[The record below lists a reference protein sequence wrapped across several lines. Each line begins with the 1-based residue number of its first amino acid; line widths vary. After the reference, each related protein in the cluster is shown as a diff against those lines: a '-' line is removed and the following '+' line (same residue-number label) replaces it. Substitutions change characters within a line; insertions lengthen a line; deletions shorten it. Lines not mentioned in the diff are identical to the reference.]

1 MIRRKY
7 ILEAG
12 IIVRKGFFV
21 GEVRE
26 TMTKKKVCVV
36 GIGVMGNG
44 LAQVCAQAGYDTSI
58 VGRSEESLERGLK
71 NIQRGLSIFVK
82 RGRIQQEEAD
92 SILDALRA
100 QATTSLEEGAKGADF
115 VIEAVYEDL
124 ALKKE
129 IFRALDRICPEHT
142 ILASNTSTF
151 PITALATVTKRPDKV
166 IGTHFMNPPPLVHG
180 VEIIKSLLTSEDTV
194 RRTDE
199 FIRSLGKEP
208 IEVKDSPGFVVSRM
222 ICLVMNEAV
231 RMHEE
236 GIASVEDIDKIA
248 RLCFNWPMGPFQLL
262 DLIGVDIVAAV
273 LNAMYNETGSER
285 FKPALLMVQ
294 MVRAGWTGRKAGRG
308 FYDYT

>member
-1 MIRRKY
+1 MK
-7 ILEAG
+7 
-12 IIVRKGFFV
+12 V
-21 GEVRE
+21 
-26 TMTKKKVCVV
+26 KKVCVV

-44 LAQVCAQAGYDTSI
+44 LVQVCAQAGYETS
-58 VGRSEESLERGLK
+58 VVSRNEESLERGLR
-71 NIQRGLSIFVK
+71 NIQGGLSIFVK
-82 RGRIQQEEAD
+82 RGRLQQEEAD

-100 QATTSLEEGAKGADF
+100 RATTSLEEGARGADF

-124 ALKKE
+124 NLKEE
-129 IFRALDRICPEHT
+129 IFRELDRICPEHA

-151 PITALATVTKRPDKV
+151 PITALATITKRPDKV

-180 VEIIKSLLTSEDTV
+180 VEIIKSLLTSEETV

-262 DLIGVDIVAAV
+262 DLIGIDIVAAV
-273 LNAMYNETGSER
+273 LNAMYNETGGDR
-285 FKPALLMVQ
+285 FKPALRMVQ

-308 FYDYT
+308 FYKYT

>member
-1 MIRRKY
+1 MK
-7 ILEAG
+7 
-12 IIVRKGFFV
+12 V
-21 GEVRE
+21 
-26 TMTKKKVCVV
+26 KKVCVV

-44 LAQVCAQAGYDTSI
+44 LVQVCAQAGYETSI
-58 VGRSEESLERGLK
+58 VSRNEESLERGLR
-71 NIQRGLSIFVK
+71 NIQGGLSIFVK
-82 RGRIQQEEAD
+82 RGRLQQEEAD

-100 QATTSLEEGAKGADF
+100 HATTSLEEGARGADF

-124 ALKKE
+124 NLKE
-129 IFRALDRICPEHT
+129 GIFRELDRICPEHS

-180 VEIIKSLLTSEDTV
+180 VEIIKSLLTSEETV

-236 GIASVEDIDKIA
+236 GVASVEDIDKIA

-262 DLIGVDIVAAV
+262 DLIGIDIVAAV
-273 LNAMYNETGSER
+273 LNAMYNETGGDR

-308 FYDYT
+308 FYKYT

>member
-1 MIRRKY
+1 MK
-7 ILEAG
+7 
-12 IIVRKGFFV
+12 V
-21 GEVRE
+21 
-26 TMTKKKVCVV
+26 KKVCVV

-44 LAQVCAQAGYDTSI
+44 LVQVCAQAGYETS
-58 VGRSEESLERGLK
+58 VVSRNEESLERGLR
-71 NIQRGLSIFVK
+71 NIQGGLSIFVK
-82 RGRIQQEEAD
+82 RGRLQQEEAD

-100 QATTSLEEGAKGADF
+100 RATTSLEEGARGADF

-124 ALKKE
+124 KLKE
-129 IFRALDRICPEHT
+129 GIFRELDRICPEHA

-180 VEIIKSLLTSEDTV
+180 VEIIKSLLTSEETV

-236 GIASVEDIDKIA
+236 GVASVEDIDKIA

-262 DLIGVDIVAAV
+262 DLIGIDIVAAV
-273 LNAMYNETGSER
+273 LNTMYNETGGDR
-285 FKPALLMVQ
+285 FKPALRMVQ

-308 FYDYT
+308 FYKYT

>member
-1 MIRRKY
+1 
-7 ILEAG
+7 
-12 IIVRKGFFV
+12 
-21 GEVRE
+21 
-26 TMTKKKVCVV
+26 MTKKKVCVV

-44 LAQVCAQAGYDTSI
+44 LAQVCAQAGYDTSV

-124 ALKKE
+124 ELKKG
-129 IFRALDRICPEHT
+129 IFRALDRICPEHA

-151 PITALATVTKRPDKV
+151 PIIALATVTKRPDKV
-166 IGTHFMNPPPLVHG
+166 IGTHFMNPPPLMHG
-180 VEIIKSLLTSEDTV
+180 VEIIRSLMTSQDTV
-194 RRTDE
+194 QKTDE

-236 GIASVEDIDKIA
+236 SVASVEDIDKIA
-248 RLCFNWPMGPFQLL
+248 RLCFNWPLGPFQLL
-262 DLIGVDIVAAV
+262 DLIGIDIVAAV
-273 LNAMYNETGSER
+273 LNAMYNETGADR

-308 FYDYT
+308 FYEYT